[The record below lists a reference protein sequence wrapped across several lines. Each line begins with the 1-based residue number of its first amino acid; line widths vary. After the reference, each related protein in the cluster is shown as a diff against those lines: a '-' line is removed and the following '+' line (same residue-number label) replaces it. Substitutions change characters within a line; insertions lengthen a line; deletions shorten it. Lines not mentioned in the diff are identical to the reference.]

1 MVTFTRAVP
10 ILVYEPQAVT
20 TLSPGMAG
28 TVKLCVP
35 ELVLVGE
42 LVACG
47 EVVACG
53 DLFGRTEAV
62 AVTEGLAAAECLCV
76 GEVAG
81 AGADP
86 GASVSADVGDAPGV
100 AAKAAPEPPEAAAD
114 TAAEGFD
121 PLAAHAVRPAPP
133 MTTAMITA
141 GTRHILML
149 LSSGE

>member
-35 ELVLVGE
+35 ELVFVGE
-42 LVACG
+42 LVARG
-47 EVVACG
+47 EVVARG
-53 DLFGRTEAV
+53 ELFGRTEAM

-76 GEVAG
+76 GEVVG
-81 AGADP
+81 VGADP
-86 GASVSADVGDAPGV
+86 GASVSVDVGDDPD
-100 AAKAAPEPPEAAAD
+100 AADEAAAEA
-114 TAAEGFD
+114 TAEGFD

-133 MTTAMITA
+133 MTAAMITA

-149 LSSGE
+149 LPSGK